1 MTGMVDVTR
10 QSQNKEQMA
19 TRSSFEISLKIMVH
33 YKMNKYS
40 LWVQSF
46 SPLSKFMG
54 THKWVA
60 DLQEL
65 LNHFST

>member
-1 MTGMVDVTR
+1 MVDVTR

-19 TRSSFEISLKIMVH
+19 TGSTLEISLKITLH

-40 LWVQSF
+40 LRLQFF
-46 SPLSKFMG
+46 SALSKFMG
-54 THKWVA
+54 THKWVT

-65 LNHFST
+65 WNHFST